1 MSFDRPLLLLTLLLV
16 PVAAAL
22 YFLVRRRRQRY
33 AVSFTN
39 LEVLASVAPRPSRR
53 SHLPTVVGLV
63 ALALLG
69 ISVAGPHLT
78 RMAPVEQATVIL
90 AVDNSRSMLSRDVRP
105 TRLAA
110 AKGAAQI
117 FLERVPEPLRVG
129 VVVFAGDVQVAAFP
143 TTDREL
149 VGASLR
155 AVRFSDY
162 PGTAIGDALA
172 RSVELARQAFA
183 EEGEE
188 GQAAAAARVRLPAQ
202 AVSILFLSDGRQY
215 LGLRQP
221 EEGIALAREAGVPVY
236 TIALGT
242 MDGGGSGG
250 AQPGGAFGFLAPDP
264 ETLRAIARATEGEF
278 FEARNEEALSS
289 AYAELGSRLGRA
301 PRESEVT
308 VGFVAAGAAALLAAA
323 LLSAS
328 WWPRLP

>member
-1 MSFDRPLLLLTLLLV
+1 MSFDRPFLLLTLLLV

-22 YFLVRRRRQRY
+22 YLLVRRRRHRY

-53 SHLPTVVGLV
+53 SHLPTALGLG
-63 ALALLG
+63 ALAVLG
-69 ISVAGPHLT
+69 IAVAGPNVT
-78 RMAPVEQATVIL
+78 RMAPAEEATVIL
-90 AVDNSRSMLSRDVRP
+90 AVDTSRSMLSEDVRP

-110 AKGAAQI
+110 AKAAAQT

-143 TTDREL
+143 TTDHEL
-149 VGASLR
+149 VGDALR
-155 AVRFSDY
+155 AVGHSDY

-183 EEGEE
+183 EEENREE
-188 GQAAAAARVRLPAQ
+188 AAAAPRAPLPQ
-202 AVSILFLSDGRQY
+202 DAVSILFLSDGRQY
-215 LGLRQP
+215 LGLLQP
-221 EEGIALAREAGVPVY
+221 EEGIALAREAGIPVY
-236 TIALGT
+236 TVALGT
-242 MDGGGSGG
+242 LDGGGSGG
-250 AQPGGAFGFLAPDP
+250 MQTGGAFGFRAPDP

-278 FEARNEEALSS
+278 FEARSEEALSS

-308 VGFVAAGAAALLAAA
+308 VGFVAAGAAALFAAA